1 MKFLNNIASKL
12 GYISKDVSKEEINEL
27 NERLVTLDI
36 TYRNAQQE
44 RQELYDQYLGLKEE
58 NARLIEQG
66 LEYQNQVRSLKSQLA
81 AEEQER
87 LAKDATLQQIR
98 NILDRHYAM

>member
-87 LAKDATLQQIR
+87 LAKDATLHQIR
-98 NILDRHYAM
+98 YILDRHYAM

>member
-1 MKFLNNIASKL
+1 MKFFNSIASKL
-12 GYISKDVSKEEINEL
+12 GYISEEACKKEIAEMKEL
-27 NERLVTLDI
+27 LQAHCE
-36 TYRNAQQE
+36 
-44 RQELYDQYLGLKEE
+44 ELYNQGAHFKKSLEAEKEE
-58 NARLIEQG
+58 NARLTEQG
-66 LEYQNQVRSLKSQLA
+66 LDYQEQIKSLKSQLA